1 MTRTH
6 DLGRSTMRRL
16 AVIAVI
22 ALSGALMSGCGSAET
37 HAVSGPVGIGTSS
50 VEIAAFEPLE
60 ASDNGI
66 DGVVA
71 GLIPRVDP
79 AAPAAAGFGHPVYT
93 QAEIDRWST
102 GSAEYTR
109 LANSWAG
116 NVNRAYAAYGSEISS
131 VERDIFR
138 DESVYLKTQAVLW
151 AADGNAARR
160 NKIVALLND

>member
-1 MTRTH
+1 MTWTH

-16 AVIAVI
+16 AVIA
-22 ALSGALMSGCGSAET
+22 LSGALVSGCGSGAET

-50 VEIAAFEPLE
+50 VEVAAFEPLE

-66 DGVVA
+66 GGVVA
-71 GLIPRVDP
+71 GLIPHVDP

-116 NVNRAYAAYGSEISS
+116 NVN
-131 VERDIFR
+131 
-138 DESVYLKTQAVLW
+138 
-151 AADGNAARR
+151 
-160 NKIVALLND
+160 